1 MKNALSTEDPLT
13 DQHAQEF
20 KIVIVDDA
28 EFSRRT
34 TAKILEDAGYNV
46 VGTAASSED
55 GLRIFGTVSSIS
67 LFIIDVV
74 MPGSSGLQ
82 LAQRLN
88 ENKFKGAVIMM
99 SSLTTESVMIE
110 ALSVGAVDFL
120 KKPFS
125 PEELLKAV
133 QKIEIEHTKDRI

>member
-1 MKNALSTEDPLT
+1 MMNALSTEDLLT

-20 KIVIVDDA
+20 KIVVVDDA

-46 VGTAASSED
+46 VGTAGSSED
-55 GLRIFGTVSSIS
+55 GLRVFGTVSSIS

-125 PEELLKAV
+125 PQELLKAV
-133 QKIEIEHTKDRI
+133 EKIEIEHSKDRI

>member
-1 MKNALSTEDPLT
+1 MKNALSTEDLLT

-20 KIVIVDDA
+20 KIVVVDDA

-46 VGTAASSED
+46 VGTAGSSED
-55 GLRIFGTVSSIS
+55 GLRVFGTVSSIS

-125 PEELLKAV
+125 PQELLKAV
-133 QKIEIEHTKDRI
+133 EKIEIEHSKDRI

>member
-1 MKNALSTEDPLT
+1 MKNALSTEDLLT

-46 VGTAASSED
+46 VGTAGSSED

-82 LAQRLN
+82 LAQRLT

-99 SSLTTESVMIE
+99 SSLTMESVMIE

-125 PEELLKAV
+125 PQELLKAV
-133 QKIEIEHTKDRI
+133 QKIEIEHSKDRI

>member
-1 MKNALSTEDPLT
+1 MKNALSTEDLLT

-46 VGTAASSED
+46 VGTAGSSED

-82 LAQRLN
+82 LAQRLS

-99 SSLTTESVMIE
+99 SSLTMESVMIE

-125 PEELLKAV
+125 PQELLKAV
-133 QKIEIEHTKDRI
+133 QKIEIEHSKDRI